1 MASLKKNSLYSA
13 GSGSLKNNVFESCV
27 LRDLFKTLVSESCV
41 LRDLQLYQSCR
52 DQNASFNLRL

>member
-1 MASLKKNSLYSA
+1 MVSLKKNSLYSA

-41 LRDLQLYQSCR
+41 LRDLQLY
-52 DQNASFNLRL
+52 